1 LSVTAHTNPRLN
13 LPLALAPILFLI
25 VLLASSVYL
34 FGSDSSYGANQ
45 IALVMATCVTALVGR
60 RTGISWRDCQ
70 EGIIDG
76 IGVGL
81 GPTLILL
88 SVGMLIGT
96 WILSGTVPAMIYYGV
111 AVLNPAIFYAA
122 SAAICAIVAISIGS
136 SWTVAGTLGI
146 GLMGIAG
153 SFELSP
159 AITAGAIVSGAYFG
173 DKLSPM
179 SDTTNLASA
188 ATGVDLF
195 DHIRHMLWTTVPS
208 FTIALVIFAL
218 IGSGKGATPHEIEA
232 LQQSI
237 QNEFHI
243 GIHLLLPLLLM
254 LFLVYKRFPA
264 YPAIV
269 VSALTGAAFALL
281 FQPDTVRGLAGD
293 SDGIGGGFLLLKGIW
308 ISLFDGYV
316 SNSGNEFLDALLSK
330 GGMSSM
336 LNTVWLIISALG
348 FGGVLERTGILR
360 YLLTLALKGVRSV
373 GSLITTT
380 VFTCISANIL
390 AADQFI
396 AVALPGRMYKDEYER
411 FGLSRLNLSRTL
423 EDSATITSAL
433 IPWNTCGAYMSATLG
448 VATFSYAPFAFF
460 NLLCPVIAIIYGFS
474 NFALKPA
481 ETPVG
486 EAAAPAAETQADAA
500 RPNAARP

>member
-1 LSVTAHTNPRLN
+1 MNLPKHENPRLT
-13 LPLALAPILFLI
+13 LPLALTPIVFL
-25 VLLASSVYL
+25 VTMLACSVYL

-45 IALVMATCVTALVGR
+45 IALVLATCVAALVGR
-60 RTGISWRDCQ
+60 HTGIDWRACQ
-70 EGIIDG
+70 EGIING
-76 IGVGL
+76 ISIGL

-96 WILSGTVPAMIYYGV
+96 WILSGTVPSMIYYGV
-111 AVLNPAIFYAA
+111 MVLDPGYFYAA

-153 SFELSP
+153 SFDLSP
-159 AITAGAIVSGAYFG
+159 EITAGAIISGAYFG

-188 ATGVDLF
+188 CTGVDLF

-208 FTIALVIFAL
+208 FTIALVIFTL
-218 IGSGKGATPHEIEA
+218 IGSSAAAAPQEIEA
-232 LQQSI
+232 LQSSLRQ
-237 QNEFHI
+237 EFTI
-243 GIHLLLPLLLM
+243 GLHLLLPLVLM
-254 LFLVYKRFPA
+254 LVLVYRRFPA

-269 VSALTGAAFALL
+269 VSALTGAVFAVL
-281 FQPDTVRGLAGD
+281 FQPQAVARLAGNPED
-293 SDGIGGGFLLLKGIW
+293 LGGMMVMLKGLW
-308 ISLFDGYV
+308 IALFNGYA

-348 FGGVLERTGILR
+348 FGGILERTGVLS
-360 YLLTLALKGVRSV
+360 YLLELALRGVTSA

-380 VFTCISANIL
+380 VATCIGTNIL

-396 AVALPGRMYKDEYER
+396 AVALPGRMYKEAYEKY
-411 FGLSRLNLSRTL
+411 GLSPLNLSRTL

-433 IPWNTCGAYMSATLG
+433 IPWNTCGAYMAATLG
-448 VATFSYAPFAFF
+448 VATLSYAPYAYF
-460 NLLCPVIAIIYGFS
+460 NLLCPIIAIIYGFTQ
-474 NFALKPA
+474 FALKPLEPPIA
-481 ETPVG
+481 ST
-486 EAAAPAAETQADAA
+486 EAAVG
-500 RPNAARP
+500 